1 MKLLKKVNAERNS
14 VTGISEN
21 QLDDF
26 SLQPVS
32 TSDAVSV
39 IASERK
45 KILIIDDSEI
55 NRTILTGILDD
66 EYTVLQAGNGQQGF
80 EILEENKDVSL
91 ILLDIM
97 MPVMNGHEFLG
108 KIREEMQFLAIPI
121 IVTTASNT
129 VKDEITC
136 LGEGAA
142 DFITKPYN
150 SEIVRHR
157 VKSILRLCE
166 TSRLLSILEYDQLTG
181 VFSKDAFY
189 QHTFEEI
196 KNHPEKKYGIICC
209 DIRGFKIINEMY
221 GSEKSDLLLKC
232 LADLMKN
239 LFVERQVLCGRI
251 ASDIFAVCHEVTGKL
266 SETFFDSF
274 YDELFEKSPIK
285 EVVVK
290 FGVYTN
296 IDTNLPVSRICS
308 RALLAIEQIK
318 KDKAKNVAFYMD
330 WEKKQMLLN
339 NFEQAL
345 KEKQFK
351 IYLQAKWDI
360 IDECLGGAE
369 ALVRW
374 EINRQTTIPPSEFIP
389 LFEETGVITQLDF
402 YMWEEACKIL
412 YRWRA
417 TGKKLIP
424 ISVNMSRIDI
434 NTPNLVEKIQQMV
447 EMYDLPPEML
457 HFEVLEEAY
466 TKNPEKL
473 IEVCIKLRRLGFKI
487 EMDDFGTGNS
497 SLNMLSMLPIDYLKL
512 DMNFMRTDDLASRK
526 SIVASVISLA
536 NWLDLQA
543 VAEGVE
549 KKDQLA
555 SLRNMGC
562 RFVQGFYFSKPLS
575 VPVFE
580 EYVQTSSSEKRKTGT
595 VLLSEKEKSLYK
607 KFFSQK
613 RCTILVVEDLD
624 VTRKNLCK
632 ILVPYFDVVEATD
645 GREALEKL
653 ENYSDKIDLAILDT
667 LLPVLDG
674 FQVMKKIQKN
684 EKLKHIPVIIT
695 SENAKN
701 TEVRAIKSGASG
713 FLPKPH
719 NIVLVLHYLREVMIV
734 NGIMNSSCS
743 AIA

>member
-1 MKLLKKVNAERNS
+1 MKKVNAERNS

-55 NRTILTGILDD
+55 NRTILSGILDD

-108 KIREEMQFLAIPI
+108 KIRGEMQFLAIPI

-274 YDELFEKSPIK
+274 YSELFEKSPIK

-447 EMYDLPPEML
+447 EIYDLPPEML

-653 ENYSDKIDLAILDT
+653 ETYSDKIDLAILDT